1 LARRHAQDR
10 TRSTLAQQIEATLGT
25 LPSDTIPL
33 ANALLAVRAALISGK
48 DRDAILL
55 DIIEIMEDELLKVR
69 LDRIA
74 R

>member
-1 LARRHAQDR
+1 M
-10 TRSTLAQQIEATLGT
+10 GT
-25 LPSDTIPL
+25 LPTDTIPL
-33 ANALLAVRAALISGK
+33 ANALLAVRAALASGQ

-55 DIIEIMEDELLKVR
+55 AIVEIMEDPSLAAR